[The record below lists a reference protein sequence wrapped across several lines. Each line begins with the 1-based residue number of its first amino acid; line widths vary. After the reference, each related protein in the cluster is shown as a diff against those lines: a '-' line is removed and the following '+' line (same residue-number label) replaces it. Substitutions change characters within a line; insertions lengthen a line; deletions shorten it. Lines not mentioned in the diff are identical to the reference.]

1 MEVTSE
7 MESLDLCMHFGTCI
21 GSCGV
26 CSDIIV
32 LNTRK
37 HTWFDHSQS
46 TCYYYTNIQL
56 IRIQHRSLHDYNIH
70 HLQHSAIAEL
80 QLLRVFAAHPV
91 CSVLVQ
97 ARDEGLPEIAKMAGK
112 CIVVWLGPYF
122 EVFSELILRVSFAH
136 HIHAVF
142 MTRLRMQALLIFA

>member
-1 MEVTSE
+1 MGCCCRAENYGSNGCAIACAIRTCKSIDLLVNAWVTWIYDGIFVEGTSE
-7 MESLDLCMHFGTCI
+7 LESLNLCMHVGTCI

-26 CSDIIV
+26 CSDIII

-46 TCYYYTNIQL
+46 TCYYHPNIQL

-70 HLQHSAIAEL
+70 HLQHSVIAEL

-91 CSVLVQ
+91 RSVLVQ
-97 ARDEGLPEIAKMAGK
+97 A
-112 CIVVWLGPYF
+112 
-122 EVFSELILRVSFAH
+122 
-136 HIHAVF
+136 
-142 MTRLRMQALLIFA
+142 